1 MNISFCHSTSARSKS
16 ECKWNYTSF
25 LKTPSETM
33 QNFSWNMKERIL
45 NVNMLYFISAI
56 VKIWHSQKT
65 KGMGFCICFEKTSF
79 LLLSK
84 SFLKENNVACMDS
97 LSHHLESF
105 LSQIQLLLF
114 ASGLL
119 YPDRISDL
127 RWSNNLGSKG
137 SMIPATSPVWWN
149 LWPPKTNQWKFW
161 RCHSLWKRPFS
172 YICFFKNHLTV
183 EIWRLNDS
191 GRRDIDSGKNIIITN
206 KKCQGPKKSHYS
218 ITWDMLS
225 SCFSVYTNCYC
236 DSKIITFMQC
246 RIVI

>member
-84 SFLKENNVACMDS
+84 SFLKGNNVACMDS

-105 LSQIQLLLF
+105 LSQIQLLFF
-114 ASGLL
+114 ASLVVYCILIELVIWDGLT
-119 YPDRISDL
+119 IWDL
-127 RWSNNLGSKG
+127 KVRWYQLPHLCDETYDHLKWINENFEYVTAFKN
-137 SMIPATSPVWWN
+137 IFA
-149 LWPPKTNQWKFW
+149 
-161 RCHSLWKRPFS
+161 
-172 YICFFKNHLTV
+172 FFK
-183 EIWRLNDS
+183 
-191 GRRDIDSGKNIIITN
+191 II
-206 KKCQGPKKSHYS
+206 
-218 ITWDMLS
+218 
-225 SCFSVYTNCYC
+225 
-236 DSKIITFMQC
+236 
-246 RIVI
+246 